1 MAGRYTQAI
10 AIPYALTQRFGLNA
24 EACKQGEN
32 QTQTV
37 RIIVILTFY
46 LESSYTRTLQEQCW
60 LPGLYIWQAPAI
72 LLFNNTYRE
81 LAY

>member
-46 LESSYTRTLQEQCW
+46 L
-60 LPGLYIWQAPAI
+60 
-72 LLFNNTYRE
+72 
-81 LAY
+81 